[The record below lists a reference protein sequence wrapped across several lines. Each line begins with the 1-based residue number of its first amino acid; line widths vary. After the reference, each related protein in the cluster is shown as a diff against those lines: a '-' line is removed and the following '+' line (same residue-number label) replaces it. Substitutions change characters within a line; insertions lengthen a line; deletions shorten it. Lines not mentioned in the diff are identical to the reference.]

1 MLPKKARIKKESAGR
16 DNRILILLA
25 LLTGIFCPFSSA
37 LCESSVI
44 QKIVGKKVTIGAK
57 LKDIKEKSKEATYA
71 YSPEDRIDPFA
82 PFIVRR
88 KSDFRSLEF
97 DELEQLN
104 SLKTADTEL
113 KRIKLSDFDLIAI
126 ARGKQRTWAMVSG
139 PEGKGYVLEKGIGI
153 GTKGGVVDKIVCEEV
168 ATPLGK
174 EIVRKVVI
182 KEPVVTRKGR
192 LGYRFVD
199 LEMGRMTAEQ

>member
-1 MLPKKARIKKESAGR
+1 MLPKKAKRKKRSAGR

-25 LLTGIFCPFSSA
+25 LLTGICCPFSSA

-88 KSDFRSLEF
+88 KSDFRSLGL
-97 DELEQLN
+97 DELEQLH
-104 SLKTADTEL
+104 SLQTADTEL
-113 KRIKLSDFDLIAI
+113 KRIKISDFTLIAI
-126 ARGKQRTWAMVSG
+126 ARGKQRAWAMVSG
-139 PEGKGYVLEKGIGI
+139 PEGKGYILEEGLGI
-153 GTKGGVVDKIVCEEV
+153 GTKGGVVEKIVCREV
-168 ATPLGK
+168 ETPLGK

-182 KEPVVTRKGR
+182 KEPVVTGKGR
-192 LGYRFVD
+192 LDYKFFD
-199 LEMGRMTAEQ
+199 MEMGRATGEQ